1 MTEIRKRVFLIKF
14 ADPVYTK
21 EKFPWYFP
29 NLYRQNLVFSPQPI
43 TSSATNPPTPRVQR
57 PMAHLRSVRRRT
69 EHDVACCTAA
79 LLRACGA
86 GVLLPSAAC
95 RVLCSPSGAS
105 CWVLTASPCTSM
117 VQARTLQG
125 LRFRFWKKFRWP
137 PETVYR
143 PKFRGFP
150 VISIGKSF
158 QIQNSEISVY
168 RPVFRCISP
177 VFRCFSPKNDGN
189 SWKMMGKLCI
199 CEKKLKIL
207 GSLP

>member
-1 MTEIRKRVFLIKF
+1 MMNKKLAQNFFWKKNIESKNYPHITENSKKKLLAQPATAHHRSR
-14 ADPVYTK
+14 
-21 EKFPWYFP
+21 EG
-29 NLYRQNLVFSPQPI
+29 RSPCLTAVLQ
-43 TSSATNPPTPRVQR
+43 AAPTPRR
-57 PMAHLRSVRRRT
+57 EPP
-69 EHDVACCTAA
+69 
-79 LLRACGA
+79 A
-86 GVLLPSAAC
+86 GSIFHH
-95 RVLCSPSGAS
+95 
-105 CWVLTASPCTSM
+105 
-117 VQARTLQG
+117 QG

>member
-1 MTEIRKRVFLIKF
+1 MSSRWDKVWVDSRKEMKKRRIYRQWKRNESMNDAASWTTRKRKQQQKLLLSQTQQWSVEIWNNGIRLARSNTAKPFSKQRGI
-14 ADPVYTK
+14 
-21 EKFPWYFP
+21 
-29 NLYRQNLVFSPQPI
+29 YRQPKNSARDQDRTI
-43 TSSATNPPTPRVQR
+43 DGGGRTRTGGGQISSRWN
-57 PMAHLRSVRRRT
+57 
-69 EHDVACCTAA
+69 
-79 LLRACGA
+79 
-86 GVLLPSAAC
+86 
-95 RVLCSPSGAS
+95 
-105 CWVLTASPCTSM
+105 
-117 VQARTLQG
+117 QG